1 MSAVAFPG
9 RSLVRFQHAVLCADC
24 DIISEANHGRC
35 GSCGSQALL
44 GLAKVLGSSF
54 DVSPSLRPCA
64 EVSLETESC
73 GLPEPSPAWSYEF
86 AS

>member
-1 MSAVAFPG
+1 MSALTFPG
-9 RSLVRFQHAVLCADC
+9 PSLVRFQHAVLCADC

-44 GLAKVLGSSF
+44 GLAKILGGSAEA
-54 DVSPSLRPCA
+54 SPSLRPCEA
-64 EVSLETESC
+64 VSLEEESC
-73 GLPEPSPAWSYEF
+73 GLPSSPAWSYEF